1 MATVL
6 DGYVLAC
13 NKSDL
18 PERGKK
24 LITLNGIHVL
34 LITCDTNVY
43 AIEDRCLSDGRSL
56 AHGKVLNHIISSPS
70 SGARYDLITGQ
81 CVGGGFSTRMHESLR
96 VFPVVVADDQ
106 VYIHL

>member
-6 DGYVLAC
+6 DGYVYAC
-13 NKSDL
+13 DKHDL

-24 LITLNGIHVL
+24 SITLNGLPIL

-43 AIEDRCLSDGRSL
+43 AIEDRCPADRRSL
-56 AHGKVLNHIISSPS
+56 SHGKVLNHIISSPS
-70 SGARYDLITGQ
+70 GARYDLITGN

-96 VFPVVVADDQ
+96 VFPVMVADDKI
-106 VYIHL
+106 YIHV